1 MKTTKFLA
9 VLLLVVAVTRVQ
21 VKAADLTSSINAVVK
36 SYLEIKN
43 ALASDNSKAANDAAK
58 KFTENIK
65 NINAGQMDAKQKSV
79 WQKYAEKLRFD
90 GQHIGESTDIKHQ
103 REHFGS
109 LSANMFTVLKALKA
123 NEMVLYE
130 QYCPMAKK
138 TWLNETATI
147 KNPYLGKEM
156 PTCGVVKETLK
167 ATK

>member
-1 MKTTKFLA
+1 
-9 VLLLVVAVTRVQ
+9 
-21 VKAADLTSSINAVVK
+21 
-36 SYLEIKN
+36 
-43 ALASDNSKAANDAAK
+43 
-58 KFTENIK
+58 
-65 NINAGQMDAKQKSV
+65 MDAKQKSV